1 MAGDGISYAIMD
13 NLLILFSAPIFSL
26 QLLIDGILIGAI
38 FVLAAYGLALV
49 WGVMK
54 IINFA
59 QGEFV
64 ILGGFIVFSLSR
76 VGLHPFLCIPIA
88 MAALF
93 VIGWILY
100 RIVIVRIVEEDL
112 FISILAT
119 FGIAILMQQLMNQLF
134 GADVQTVESG
144 LDTWF
149 LFDGNVTV
157 LQIKV
162 VSFVI
167 ALVLGAILA
176 LFLKKTR
183 LGQAI
188 RATAQHL
195 RAARILGINT
205 DRVYATTFALNAA
218 ICGAAG
224 GLVVMTWVIQPFMG
238 LAYTIRSFMIVIVA
252 GLGNVV
258 GVVLAGLG
266 LGAAENFAGFI
277 LGAEFQAAFVFSLLV
292 VILVWRNFRL
302 RLQRRYLK

>member
-1 MAGDGISYAIMD
+1 MD
-13 NLLILFSAPIFSL
+13 NLLILFAAPIFSL

-38 FVLAAYGLALV
+38 FALAAYGMALV

-64 ILGGFIVFSLSR
+64 ILGGFIVWWTYSKLGLNPFLGVPLAAIVLFI
-76 VGLHPFLCIPIA
+76 VGL
-88 MAALF
+88 
-93 VIGWILY
+93 ILY
-100 RIVIVRIVEEDL
+100 HIVIVRIVEKDL

-119 FGIAILMQQLMNQLF
+119 FGMAILLQQLMNQLF
-134 GADVQTVESG
+134 GADVQTVDPG
-144 LDTWF
+144 LETWF

-162 VSFVI
+162 VSFFIAVI
-167 ALVLGAILA
+167 LGVCLA
-176 LFLKKTR
+176 VFLKKTR

-188 RATAQHL
+188 RATAQDA
-195 RAARILGINT
+195 RAARILGVDTN
-205 DRVYATTFALNAA
+205 RVYATTFGLNAA

-224 GLVVMTWVIQPFMG
+224 ALVVMTWVIQPFAG
-238 LAYTIRSFMIVIVA
+238 LAYTIRSFMIVIIAGIGNVA
-252 GLGNVV
+252 GVIF
-258 GVVLAGLG
+258 AGLG
-266 LGAAENFAGFI
+266 LGAAENFAGFL

-292 VILVWRNFRL
+292 VILVWRNFKL

>member
-1 MAGDGISYAIMD
+1 MDG
-13 NLLILFSAPIFSL
+13 LQILFSAPIFAL
-26 QLLIDGILIGAI
+26 QLLIDGLLIGAI
-38 FVLAAYGLALV
+38 FALAAYGMALV

-64 ILGGFIVFSLSR
+64 ILGGFIAFSLSR
-76 VGLHPFLCIPIA
+76 KGLHPFLGIPVA
-88 MAALF
+88 TAALF

-144 LDTWF
+144 LGTWF
-149 LFDGNVTV
+149 LFDRKVTV

-167 ALVLGAILA
+167 ALVLGIILA
-176 LFLKKTR
+176 LFLKKAR

-195 RAARILGINT
+195 RAARILGIDT

-224 GLVVMTWVIQPFMG
+224 ALVVMTWVIQPFMG

-252 GLGNVV
+252 GLGSVT
-258 GVVLAGLG
+258 GVILAGLG

-292 VILVWRNFRL
+292 VILVGRNFML
-302 RLQRRYLK
+302 RLKRKHLK